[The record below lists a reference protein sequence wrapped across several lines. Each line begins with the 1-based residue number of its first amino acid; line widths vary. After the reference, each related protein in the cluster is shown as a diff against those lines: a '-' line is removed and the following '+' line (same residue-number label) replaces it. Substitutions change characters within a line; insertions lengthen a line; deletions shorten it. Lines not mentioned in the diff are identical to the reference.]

1 MRQIWVIALVFL
13 LGLSLGLVYAW
24 RIKPVEY
31 TDNEFA
37 DLKPTYQAEYVL
49 MVSDAYAL
57 SGNLDAARERLSRLA
72 VPDVATLV
80 LSYAESAL
88 TQGATEIEIDHLAH
102 LAAALG
108 ASSPALSPYLT
119 PTPTVP

>member
-1 MRQIWVIALVFL
+1 MRKIWVIALVFL

-31 TDNEFA
+31 IENEIA
-37 DLKPTYQAEYVL
+37 DLKAPYQADYVL

-72 VPDVATLV
+72 VPDVAALV
-80 LSYAESAL
+80 LSHAESAL
-88 TQGATEIEIDHLAH
+88 TQRATETDIGHLAR

-108 ASSPALSPYLT
+108 TSSPALSPYLT
-119 PTPTVP
+119 PTPMVP

>member
-1 MRQIWVIALVFL
+1 MRQIWVIVLVFL

-24 RIKPVEY
+24 RIIPVEY
-31 TDNEFA
+31 IDNEIA
-37 DLKPTYQAEYVL
+37 DLKAPYQVDYVL

-72 VPDVATLV
+72 VPDVAALV
-80 LSYAESAL
+80 LS
-88 TQGATEIEIDHLAH
+88 QGATETEIGHLAR